1 MRVLGVR
8 VFRVMVMPVIMVM
21 CMSMS
26 MSMVMMV
33 VMRVRILHFQP
44 AHARAERIAQLAIR
58 HV

>member
-1 MRVLGVR
+1 MRVLSVR

-21 CMSMS
+21 RMSMS
-26 MSMVMMV
+26 VVMMV

>member
-21 CMSMS
+21 CMSI
-26 MSMVMMV
+26 SMVMMV
-33 VMRVRILHFQP
+33 VMRVRILHFKP

>member
-21 CMSMS
+21 CMY

-33 VMRVRILHFQP
+33 VMRVRIMHFQP
-44 AHARAERIAQLAIR
+44 AHARAERIEQLAIR

>member
-21 CMSMS
+21 CMS

>member
-21 CMSMS
+21 R

>member
-8 VFRVMVMPVIMVM
+8 VFRVMVMPVVMV
-21 CMSMS
+21 MSMS
-26 MSMVMMV
+26 MSVVMMV